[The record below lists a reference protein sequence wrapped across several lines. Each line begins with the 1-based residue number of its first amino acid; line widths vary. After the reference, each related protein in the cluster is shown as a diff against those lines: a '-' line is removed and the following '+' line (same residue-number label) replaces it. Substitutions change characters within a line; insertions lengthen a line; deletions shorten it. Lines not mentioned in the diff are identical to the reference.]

1 MPADFQPEKLICSLG
16 ADFYDAVE
24 PARFPAHI
32 LRFRND
38 RAAAETGLAA
48 LDDEAWISH
57 FGKFRPLP
65 GSLQEPLALRYHGHQ
80 SRSYNPQIGDGRGC
94 LFAQMRD
101 KAGRVTD
108 PGTTRKDTRRTGQQ
122 VGGPWRNA

>member
-1 MPADFQPEKLICSLG
+1 MCLLLCLFFFSSRRRHTRCALVTGVQTCALPISEKLICSLG

-80 SRSYNPQIGDGRGC
+80 FRSYNPDR
-94 LFAQMRD
+94 
-101 KAGRVTD
+101 KS
-108 PGTTRKDTRRTGQQ
+108 TRL
-122 VGGPWRNA
+122 NSSH